1 MQLAEALIER
11 ADLQKRI
18 EQLRSRIAANA
29 RYQEGEEPDEDAA
42 ALLAEAEQAVDAL
55 AVLLAR
61 INATN
66 ASTVLDSGET
76 ITALLARRDAL
87 RLRHALV
94 TGAADATA
102 GGGSYRQ
109 LRSELRTFA
118 ALPTADLRRRADL
131 LAKEL
136 RELDAI
142 IQRGNWEVTLLEPTD

>member
-18 EQLRSRIAANA
+18 EQLRARIAGNA

-42 ALLAEAEQAVDAL
+42 ALLVEAESAIDAL
-55 AVLLAR
+55 ESLVAR

-66 ASTVLDSGET
+66 SATVLPDGT
-76 ITALLARRDAL
+76 TVTTLLARRDAL

-94 TGAADATA
+94 TGAADAT

-109 LRSELRTFA
+109 MRSELRTFA
-118 ALPTADLRRRADL
+118 ALPTAELRSRADA

-136 RELDAI
+136 RELDAT
-142 IQRGNWEVTLLEPTD
+142 IQRTNWEVALAD

>member
-18 EQLRSRIAANA
+18 EQLRGRIAANA
-29 RYQEGEEPDEDAA
+29 RYQEGEEPDEDARE
-42 ALLAEAEQAVDAL
+42 LLAEAERSIDAL
-55 AVLLAR
+55 EVLLAR

-66 ASTVLDSGET
+66 ASTTVASGQT
-76 ITALLARRDAL
+76 VTALLARRDAL

-102 GGGSYRQ
+102 GTSGGYRQ

-118 ALPTADLRRRADL
+118 ALPTAELRSRADA
-131 LAKEL
+131 LAKEI
-136 RELDAI
+136 RELDAVV
-142 IQRGNWEVTLLEPTD
+142 QRTNWEVTLVD

>member
-18 EQLRSRIAANA
+18 EQLRGRIAANA

-42 ALLAEAEQAVDAL
+42 ALLAEAERAVDDL

-66 ASTVLDSGET
+66 AATTVASGET

-87 RLRHALV
+87 RLRYSLV
-94 TGAADATA
+94 SGAADATA
-102 GGGSYRQ
+102 GGLSGGYRQ

-118 ALPTADLRRRADL
+118 ALPTAALRSRADG

-136 RELDAI
+136 RELDAT
-142 IQRGNWEVTLLEPTD
+142 IQRTNWEVTLAD